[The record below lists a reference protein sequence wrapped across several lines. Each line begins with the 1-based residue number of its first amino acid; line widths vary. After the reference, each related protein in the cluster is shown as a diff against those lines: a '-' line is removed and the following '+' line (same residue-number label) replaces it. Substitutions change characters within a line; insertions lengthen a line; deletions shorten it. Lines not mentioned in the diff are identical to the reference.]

1 MDTFNLNLSFLTVV
15 LAAIALSADVVYF
28 SLIFMKSALALSRF
42 STFIIAP
49 VLAGSV
55 LFFSY
60 TPPASAAVPTDVTT
74 AVKNTEDTVSALG
87 PIALAAVSVSLVPF
101 GAGMALKFVK
111 GVMSH

>member
-1 MDTFNLNLSFLTVV
+1 
-15 LAAIALSADVVYF
+15 
-28 SLIFMKSALALSRF
+28 MKSALALSRF
-42 STFIIAP
+42 SPFIIAP

-55 LFFSY
+55 FFFSY